1 MIHLRHYDS
10 PSGRI
15 LPNKL
20 KHFDAYGQ
28 NARPAGWNPALQA
41 RGRVAGRMP
50 ALEFLHFGY
59 SSRGAAGEFLNIM
72 NVPHGGYCFG
82 NVFM

>member
-50 ALEFLHFGY
+50 ADIY
-59 SSRGAAGEFLNIM
+59 AG
-72 NVPHGGYCFG
+72 
-82 NVFM
+82 

>member
-1 MIHLRHYDS
+1 MIVQVEEFYQT
-10 PSGRI
+10 
-15 LPNKL
+15 KL

-50 ALEFLHFGY
+50 ADIY
-59 SSRGAAGEFLNIM
+59 AG
-72 NVPHGGYCFG
+72 
-82 NVFM
+82 